1 MKSTKG
7 SWKKSRDR
15 KGWLTLKL
23 KSYIASCWKNRS
35 KKGMKS

>member
-1 MKSTKG
+1 MKLTKG

-15 KGWLTLKL
+15 KGWLILKL
-23 KSYIASCWKNRS
+23 KSCIASYWRNRN